1 MNITLFQD
9 KLGNYWKEN
18 KPSNGADHLQKNCNG
33 TKTVEAVLE
42 CINNKTYSLGEAIRG
57 MHVDLYFQL
66 LTSKIDSAEQC
77 LRKISD
83 TVHNL

>member
-42 CINNKTYSLGEAIRG
+42 CINNKTYSLGEAIIG
-57 MHVDLYFQL
+57 NACITIFCFYFWP
-66 LTSKIDSAEQC
+66 K
-77 LRKISD
+77 
-83 TVHNL
+83 N